1 MEPLSTKENEPPRI
15 SKACTQQQQSHEG
28 WSCAYLLQL
37 FLENKRIDRRSPGT
51 RSLVLNCRQSL
62 IGCQLRLG
70 GWEDGGAFLRGDEVW
85 ATHTEMGKEV
95 AILSSI
101 SGFFSLPGIDSLN

>member
-37 FLENKRIDRRSPGT
+37 FLENKRIDRR
-51 RSLVLNCRQSL
+51 
-62 IGCQLRLG
+62 
-70 GWEDGGAFLRGDEVW
+70 
-85 ATHTEMGKEV
+85 
-95 AILSSI
+95 
-101 SGFFSLPGIDSLN
+101 